1 MGLLNGS
8 DICDAYWGSP
18 FPVSVFKKKQ
28 PCFYGSGEQYRCL
41 HLFGQH
47 LLLLAMEDT
56 GVPAESVLLAG
67 VHGTVTL
74 QEERRA
80 SHQVRFPLQ

>member
-18 FPVSVFKKKQ
+18 FPVSVFKKNNPVFMAQ
-28 PCFYGSGEQYRCL
+28 VSSTDASTSLASICYS
-41 HLFGQH
+41 
-47 LLLLAMEDT
+47 LAMEDT